1 LITVDELIKGM
12 GPISPTPQE
21 KNIFVELWCEDY
33 ARAKGKNPS
42 SYELT
47 RLADWLL
54 SDVLSDPSRSKVQN
68 TEYPILSKP
77 QLERRYRELSMES
90 EMVDVLHQRKI
101 NNQPTR
107 KKDAKNNEY

>member
-1 LITVDELIKGM
+1 MLTVDDLISKN
-12 GPISPTPQE
+12 SDVNADS
-21 KNIFVELWCEDY
+21 KNILVELWTEDVFHK
-33 ARAKGKNPS
+33 KGRWPS

-54 SDVLSDPSRSKVQN
+54 SDELQNPSRSKVQN

-90 EMVDVLHQRKI
+90 DLVDMLHQRKR